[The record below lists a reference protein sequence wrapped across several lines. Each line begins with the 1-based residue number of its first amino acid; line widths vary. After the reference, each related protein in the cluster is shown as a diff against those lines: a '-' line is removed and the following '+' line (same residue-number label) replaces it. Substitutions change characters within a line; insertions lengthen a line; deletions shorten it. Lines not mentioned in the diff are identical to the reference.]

1 MSRVLFTS
9 KSLLAARRFEIDSR
23 PRKNASS
30 SRPSDLSVE
39 ALVTVAVD
47 PQVMAT
53 AVIDSVDLLSDGV
66 PSLSPRQDTAAAFW
80 AARAPLQGRPKSE
93 TLLAGVR
100 VASK

>member
-1 MSRVLFTS
+1 VSRVLFTS
-9 KSLLAARRFEIDSR
+9 KSLLAAGRFEIDSR
-23 PRKNASS
+23 PRKNANS

-53 AVIDSVDLLSDGV
+53 AVIDSVDRLSDGA
-66 PSLSPRQDTAAAFW
+66 PSLFPRQNTAAAFW
-80 AARAPLQGRPKSE
+80 TARAPLLGRPKSE
-93 TLLAGVR
+93 TLLTGVR